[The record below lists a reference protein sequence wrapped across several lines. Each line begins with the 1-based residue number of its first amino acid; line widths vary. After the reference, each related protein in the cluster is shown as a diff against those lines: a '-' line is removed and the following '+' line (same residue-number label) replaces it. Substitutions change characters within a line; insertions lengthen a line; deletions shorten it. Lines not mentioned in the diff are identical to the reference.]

1 MYKRQVFTYDK
12 KKVPIKIIT
21 RNEGVMKMVNS
32 TKLRDR
38 FEYSCE
44 DRPINRKSTQPL
56 TVNNPMWEE
65 KMQEIKQ
72 FCNHNSQLT
81 KEKINQLMK
90 IYLKHYKVFSNKPG
104 KIVGVQ
110 CKLPLREN
118 VTFNKRSYPCLL
130 YTSRCV

>member
-1 MYKRQVFTYDK
+1 MVFTYDK
-12 KKVPIKIIT
+12 QKVPIKIIN
-21 RNEGVMKMVNS
+21 RNKGVMKMVNS
-32 TKLRDR
+32 TKLSDR

-44 DRPINRKSTQPL
+44 DSPINRKSTQTL

-65 KMQEIKQ
+65 KMQGIKQ
-72 FCNHNSQLT
+72 FCSHNSQLT
-81 KEKINQLMK
+81 KEQINQLMK

-110 CKLPLREN
+110 CK
-118 VTFNKRSYPCLL
+118 FCLL